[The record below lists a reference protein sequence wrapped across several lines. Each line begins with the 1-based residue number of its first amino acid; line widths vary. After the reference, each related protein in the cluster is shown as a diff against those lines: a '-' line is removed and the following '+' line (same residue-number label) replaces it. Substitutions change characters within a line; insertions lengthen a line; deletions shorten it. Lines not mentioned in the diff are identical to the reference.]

1 MKKCILSIMT
11 TAMMFVAIAG
21 CAGGTMPKKPAVELS
36 QLPAFPGAEGYGSP
50 AKGGRG
56 GRVIEVTNLEDSG
69 PGSLREACDANEP
82 RIVVF
87 RTAGNIELKKAIRIN
102 RPYITIAGQTAPGD
116 GICLKDYPLDIRTHD
131 VVIRFIRVRPGDTA
145 RKEMDGIWG
154 TFSDRVILDHV
165 SSSWSIDETISFT
178 RGGPS
183 LTVQYCISSE
193 SLYKSVHSKGNHG
206 YGGIFAADNGTYHH
220 NLLAHHT
227 SRNPRFAKSITT
239 DYRNNVLYNW
249 GFNSAYG
256 GDEGNFNIINNY
268 YKAGPATR
276 EGVRNRMVAPDTR
289 PNSDLTGKW
298 YVTGN
303 YVDGF
308 QEVTADNWKGGVQP
322 RRLPLETYRSDKEF
336 AAPAIRMQ
344 SAKEA
349 YETVL
354 RTAGCVLPK
363 RDTLDARVMEEVRTG
378 TAKYGKSFDGGGNG
392 IIDSQTDVGGW
403 PELASGPVAVDSD
416 HDGMPDE
423 WEKKYGL
430 NQNDPSDGAKDKDG
444 DEYTNV
450 EEYLNGTNPMEFI
463 DYTRPENNID
473 QLTTRLDGI
482 GK

>member
-1 MKKCILSIMT
+1 
-11 TAMMFVAIAG
+11 MMSRVMLVVATLALVVAAG
-21 CAGGTMPKKPAVELS
+21 CNAAEKTTPKVSIDVKK
-36 QLPAFPGAEGYGSP
+36 LPAFPGAEGFG
-50 AKGGRG
+50 AVAVGGRG
-56 GRVIEVTNLEDSG
+56 GKVFEVTNLEDSG
-69 PGSLREACDANEP
+69 PGSLREAVDANEP

-87 RTAGNIELKKAIRIN
+87 RVAGNIELKRAIRIN
-102 RPYITIAGQTAPGD
+102 RPFITIAGQTAPGD
-116 GICLKDYPLDIRTHD
+116 GICLKNFPLDIRASN
-131 VVIRFIRVRPGDTA
+131 VVIRFIRVRPGDVA
-145 RKEMDGIWG
+145 RQEMDGIWG
-154 TFSDRVILDHV
+154 TRSDRVILDHV

-220 NLLAHHT
+220 NLLASHT

-239 DYRNNVLYNW
+239 DYRNNVTYNW

-256 GDEGNFNIINNY
+256 GDEGSFNIINNY

-276 EGVRNRMVAPDTR
+276 QGVRNRMFAPDTR

-308 QEVTADNWKGGVQP
+308 PDVTADNWKGGVQP
-322 RRLPLETYRSDKEF
+322 RRLALDLYRSDKEF
-336 AAPAIRMQ
+336 AAPAIKMQ
-344 SAKEA
+344 SAKDA

-363 RDTLDARVMEEVRTG
+363 RDALDARIIEEVRTG

-392 IIDSQTDVGGW
+392 IIDSQEDVGGW
-403 PELASGPVAVDSD
+403 PELKGGTPPADSD

-430 NQNDPSDGAKDKDG
+430 NPRDPSDGAKDADG
-444 DEYTNV
+444 DGYTNV
-450 EEYLNGTNPMEFI
+450 EECLNGTEPTKFV

-473 QLTTRLDGI
+473 VLV
-482 GK
+482 K